1 MQQFKLAAGLQTMY
15 FMLLA
20 AKAWPGT
27 QLPEHKGN
35 PLVHDV
41 MDRLGLLEHKDDQ
54 DIDFGSDEHEIDTQ
68 HSSAEEILPMEHPK
82 HDHDAVQASPIPP
95 AAHAEESPRSRLQL
109 EQSSL
114 SQLSEDESNL
124 DRAIGPCNPQPLQY
138 NPLPGSFELRT
149 AQSDFLSRPPSKMAG
164 SLPNNLPTSGSVAAT
179 IWQDHYYPPSC
190 WPGNQQHS
198 QSTAYLDFKSGTA
211 VPAILLI
218 SNTSDPFG
226 PAAYHHSPY
235 LVDPGQHGCDFDV
248 V

>member
-41 MDRLGLLEHKDDQ
+41 LDGLGLLEHKDGQ
-54 DIDFGSDEHEIDTQ
+54 DIDFGSDEHGIDTQ
-68 HSSAEEILPMEHPK
+68 YSSAEGVLPMEHPE

-95 AAHAEESPRSRLQL
+95 VIHAEESQGSRLQL

-114 SQLSEDESNL
+114 SHFPEDESKL
-124 DRAIGPCNPQPLQY
+124 DRAIGPC
-138 NPLPGSFELRT
+138 
-149 AQSDFLSRPPSKMAG
+149 
-164 SLPNNLPTSGSVAAT
+164 
-179 IWQDHYYPPSC
+179 
-190 WPGNQQHS
+190 
-198 QSTAYLDFKSGTA
+198 FKSGTA
-211 VPAILLI
+211 VPAIPLI

-235 LVDPGQHGCDFDV
+235 LVDPGQYGCDFDV

>member
-68 HSSAEEILPMEHPK
+68 HSSAEEVLPMEHPK

-95 AAHAEESPRSRLQL
+95 AIHAEESQGSRLQL
-109 EQSSL
+109 EQSML
-114 SQLSEDESNL
+114 SQFPENESNL
-124 DRAIGPCNPQPLQY
+124 DRAIGPSVAVQA
-138 NPLPGSFELRT
+138 FIR
-149 AQSDFLSRPPSKMAG
+149 LSRTSNSAIRFFIEATTQDDSLTSKQ
-164 SLPNNLPTSGSVAAT
+164 SSTS
-179 IWQDHYYPPSC
+179 
-190 WPGNQQHS
+190 
-198 QSTAYLDFKSGTA
+198 
-211 VPAILLI
+211 
-218 SNTSDPFG
+218 
-226 PAAYHHSPY
+226 
-235 LVDPGQHGCDFDV
+235 
-248 V
+248 